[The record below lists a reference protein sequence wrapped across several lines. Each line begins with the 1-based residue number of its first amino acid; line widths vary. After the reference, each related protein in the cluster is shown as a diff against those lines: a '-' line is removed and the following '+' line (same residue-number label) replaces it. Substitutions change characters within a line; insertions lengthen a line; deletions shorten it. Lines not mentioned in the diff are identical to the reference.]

1 MKKMT
6 VNTLSIV
13 SGAALLLLGIL
24 TRPNLSK
31 DEVVDIQKVRRAGEV
46 SFKAIDTLSAAT
58 SQASNVLS
66 VLSNAKEIVSDK
78 LKGDK

>member
-1 MKKMT
+1 MT

-31 DEVVDIQKVRRAGEV
+31 DEVVDILKVRRAAEV

-66 VLSNAKEIVSDK
+66 ALSNAKEIVSDK

>member
-1 MKKMT
+1 MT

-46 SFKAIDTLSAAT
+46 SFKAIDNLSAAT

-66 VLSNAKEIVSDK
+66 ALSNAKEIVSDK

>member
-31 DEVVDIQKVRRAGEV
+31 DEVVDIQKVRRAAEV

-66 VLSNAKEIVSDK
+66 TLSNAKEIVSDK

>member
-1 MKKMT
+1 MT

-31 DEVVDIQKVRRAGEV
+31 DEVVDIQKVRRAAEV
-46 SFKAIDTLSAAT
+46 SFKAIDTSRAAT

-66 VLSNAKEIVSDK
+66 ALSNAKEIVSDK

>member
-31 DEVVDIQKVRRAGEV
+31 DEVVDIQKVRRAAEV
-46 SFKAIDTLSAAT
+46 SFKAINTSSAAT

-66 VLSNAKEIVSDK
+66 ALSNAKEIVSDK

>member
-1 MKKMT
+1 MT